1 MKVTSAHLWIAI
13 LVLSVVLLP
22 GRSRKVDKSL
32 MVSENCSPPC
42 VWNILPGVTETTKA
56 IQLLESLEANNVGEL
71 TILDSGII
79 RWRASEANYYF
90 YPDGDLINLISLSL
104 ESTTL
109 EDIVGLFG
117 EPASL
122 DLGKIRDGYFFVALF
137 YPERG
142 LCFVVS
148 GKHTDIDGFMIE
160 SSMPVVKADFLVP
173 SDITTMVKSLYGKE
187 IVEETLIEI
196 QAWSGYGKLSP

>member
-79 RWRASEANYYF
+79 RLRA
-90 YPDGDLINLISLSL
+90 
-104 ESTTL
+104 
-109 EDIVGLFG
+109 
-117 EPASL
+117 
-122 DLGKIRDGYFFVALF
+122 
-137 YPERG
+137 
-142 LCFVVS
+142 
-148 GKHTDIDGFMIE
+148 
-160 SSMPVVKADFLVP
+160 
-173 SDITTMVKSLYGKE
+173 
-187 IVEETLIEI
+187 
-196 QAWSGYGKLSP
+196 